1 MNITDGLWWARYT
14 DNGRVTGAPLKP
26 VEVHT
31 YIWADGRE
39 ERQVYVLGNEQE
51 FSLEDFEFI
60 KPCVA

>member
-1 MNITDGLWWARYT
+1 MIITDGLWWARYT
-14 DNGRVTGAPLKP
+14 DNGRVTGAPLTP

-31 YIWADGRE
+31 YRE
-39 ERQVYVLGNEQE
+39 ERYVYVLGNEQE